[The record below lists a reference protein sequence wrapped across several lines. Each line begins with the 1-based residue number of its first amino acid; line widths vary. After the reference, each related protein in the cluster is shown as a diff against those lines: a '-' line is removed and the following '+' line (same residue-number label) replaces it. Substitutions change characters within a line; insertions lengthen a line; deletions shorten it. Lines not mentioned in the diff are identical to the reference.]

1 MPALLTGADL
11 PELVTEIPG
20 PASRGWIDV
29 LAAHECPAITS
40 RRARRAA
47 AMGAA
52 HDDPFVWSEALGAN
66 VRDADGNTFVDL
78 TAGFA
83 VALLGHRPPSV
94 VAAVRAQADTL
105 LHAMGDAWPD
115 VTRIKL
121 LEALAKLAPAG
132 LDVALLGLSG
142 ADAIDAAIKTA
153 RLATGRSGVL
163 AFEGG
168 YHGLA
173 LGVLGTQGYKA
184 AFTDPF
190 RDITH
195 GAVTH
200 LPFGCD
206 ADALDAALASGAVGL
221 VLVEPLQG
229 RGGVRVAPDGWLAT
243 VVEIAHRHGAL
254 VAFDEIQCG
263 LGRTGRMWAAGD
275 VTPDLLCVGKALGGG
290 LPLSA
295 CLGTR
300 AVMDAWGA
308 SQGEALHTQTFL
320 GHPLGCAAA
329 LAVLDTIVRE
339 DIPGRCEAVGA
350 ALTGALTARG
360 HAVQGRGL
368 MLGVTL
374 HSTDGLTL
382 GGMQNLA
389 VCRALQRR
397 GFIVLP
403 AGMQAEVLCLTP
415 PSTITPAQIDAFAAA
430 LDQSIAEV
438 IA

>member
-1 MPALLTGADL
+1 MSPAPLTGADL
-11 PELVTEIPG
+11 PDLRTPIPG
-20 PASRGWIDV
+20 PASRAWIDL
-29 LAAHECPAITS
+29 LAAYECPAITS

-52 HDDPFVWSEALGAN
+52 DDDPFVWDTALGAN

-83 VALLGHRPPSV
+83 VALLGHRPPAV
-94 VAAVRAQADTL
+94 VAAVHAQADRL

-115 VTRIKL
+115 TMRIRL
-121 LEALAKLAPAG
+121 LEKLASVAPPG
-132 LDVALLGLSG
+132 LEVALLGLSG
-142 ADAIDAAIKTA
+142 ADAIDAALKTA
-153 RLATGRSGVL
+153 RVATGRSGVL

-173 LGVLGTQGYKA
+173 LGVLGTQGYKP

-195 GAVTH
+195 GHVRH
-200 LPFGCD
+200 LPFG
-206 ADALDAALASGAVGL
+206 ADAETLDRTLSGRQIGL
-221 VLVEPLQG
+221 VLVEPIQG

-243 VVEIAHRHGAL
+243 LVDVAHRHGAL

-263 LGRTGRMWAAGD
+263 LGRSGAMWAAGG
-275 VTPDLLCVGKALGGG
+275 VIPDLLCVGKALGGG
-290 LPLSA
+290 LPMSA

-320 GHPLGCAAA
+320 GHPLGAAA
-329 LAVLDTIVRE
+329 AVAVLDTLVGE
-339 DIPGRCEAVGA
+339 DVPGRCEAVGA
-350 ALTGALTARG
+350 GLTARLRASG
-360 HAVQGRGL
+360 HRVQGRGL
-368 MLGVTL
+368 MLGV
-374 HSTDGLTL
+374 GLREPVPTFP
-382 GGMQNLA
+382 

-397 GFIVLP
+397 GFIALP
-403 AGMQAEVLCLTP
+403 AGMRSEVLCLTP
-415 PSTITPAQIDAFAAA
+415 PSTITPAQLDAFVLA
-430 LDQSIAEV
+430 LEDSMTEV
-438 IA
+438 AS